1 MIHNLLDI
9 YIYRYDD
16 ILYGYD
22 DILMDITISYLN
34 GYYYIY

>member
-9 YIYRYDD
+9 YIYR
-16 ILYGYD
+16 YD